1 MKKKLLLLLL
11 SCTLLTGCGAVPIES
26 EPQQVPEE
34 AGSRIQSE
42 DDQSSAA
49 VSFESPE
56 ADAPKISSVTLTNI
70 YERAAFFADQTY
82 RNAPGNTL
90 VSPLSLDMALGLAAE
105 GASGTTAE
113 ELYTYLGGKDFTEKA
128 ADYIAYADGLTK
140 KDQSEQS
147 DGLLTEVVVGGPED
161 AYTFQFTI
169 ANSIWVNEKRK
180 LQEEYADRVRAAYLA
195 EVDSVDFEKDK
206 EGTAK
211 RINNWCDERTNGLI
225 PEIIQPNQLTADLA
239 TILINSVYFESPWAD
254 KWGKREG
261 DFTDLSG
268 NTTTQEMLMDGLND
282 YFENDFA
289 TAFAKPYYNGF
300 EFIGILPKEEGD
312 FQISDLDLESLLAS
326 RTGKYDV
333 YARMPKLN
341 FECTS
346 DKIIPIL
353 QAQGVQRAFD
363 ETAAEFDR
371 IIEQKPDE
379 VTYISDIIQKCRL
392 ELDEE
397 GTSAAA
403 VTAVLMKCGTSAMDE
418 RERRDVYL
426 DRPFAF
432 LIYDSQN
439 DTILFVGK
447 VVSLD

>member
-11 SCTLLTGCGAVPIES
+11 SCTLFTGCGAVPLES
-26 EPQQVPEE
+26 EPQPFPEE
-34 AGSRIQSE
+34 AGSQIRSE
-42 DDQSSAA
+42 DDQSTTP
-49 VSFESPE
+49 VSSESPE
-56 ADAPKISSVTLTNI
+56 TDTPEISSITLTNS

-82 RNAPGNTL
+82 VIHPGNTL

-113 ELYTYLGGKDFTEKA
+113 ELYAYLGGKEFTEKA
-128 ADYIAYADGLTK
+128 ADYIAYAEGLTK
-140 KDQSEQS
+140 KTKTK
-147 DGLLTEVVVGGPED
+147 GPLTEVFVGGDED
-161 AYTFQFTI
+161 SYTFQFTI

-195 EVDSVDFEKDK
+195 EVDSVDFETDK

-211 RINNWCDERTNGLI
+211 RINSWCDERTNGLI

-282 YFENDFA
+282 YFENDKA

-300 EFIGILPKEEGD
+300 EFIGILPREEGD

-326 RTGKYDV
+326 RTGEYDV

-353 QAQGVQRAFD
+353 QAQGVQLAFD

-371 IIEQKPDE
+371 IIEQNPDE

-403 VTAVLMKCGTSAMDE
+403 VTAVLMKCGTAAIDE
-418 RERRDVYL
+418 RPRKDVYL

>member
-11 SCTLLTGCGAVPIES
+11 SCALITGCGTVPSVS
-26 EPQQVPEE
+26 EAQSVPEE
-34 AGSRIQSE
+34 TSGPSE
-42 DDQSSAA
+42 VEQRTTTASS
-49 VSFESPE
+49 ESPE
-56 ADAPKISSVTLTNI
+56 TETLKISSVTLADS

-82 RNAPGNTL
+82 KMNPGNTL
-90 VSPLSLDMALGLAAE
+90 VSPLSLNMALGLAAE

-113 ELYTYLGGKDFTEKA
+113 ELYTYLGGKDFTKKA
-128 ADYIAYADGLTK
+128 ADYIAFAEGLTR
-140 KDQSEQS
+140 QNQPEQS
-147 DGLLTEVVVGGPED
+147 DGPLTEVIVGGLED
-161 AYTFQFTI
+161 SYTFQFTI

-180 LQEEYADRVRAAYLA
+180 LLEDYANRVKTSYLA
-195 EVDSVDFEKDK
+195 EVDSVDFEKDTT
-206 EGTAK
+206 GTAK
-211 RINNWCDERTNGLI
+211 RINSWCNDKTNGLI
-225 PEIIQPNQLTADLA
+225 PEIIHPSQLTADLA
-239 TILINSVYFESPWAD
+239 TILINSVYFESPWVD

-261 DFTDLSG
+261 DFTDLAG
-268 NTTTQEMLMDGLND
+268 NTTTQEMLTDELKV

-326 RTGKYDV
+326 RTGEYDV

-353 QAQGVQRAFD
+353 QAQGVEKAFD
-363 ETAAEFDR
+363 QTAAEFDR

-403 VTAVLMKCGTSAMDE
+403 VTAIFMKCESAAIDE
-418 RERRDVYL
+418 RSRKDVYL
-426 DRPFAF
+426 ERPFAF

-447 VVSLD
+447 VVSPD

>member
-11 SCTLLTGCGAVPIES
+11 SCALLTGCGAVPSIS
-26 EPQQVPEE
+26 EPQSVPEE
-34 AGSRIQSE
+34 VGSRTPSVE
-42 DDQSSAA
+42 DQSSAA
-49 VSFESPE
+49 VSSESPE
-56 ADAPKISSVTLTNI
+56 ADTFKISSVTLTNS

-82 RNAPGNTL
+82 RNTPGNTL

-113 ELYTYLGGKDFTEKA
+113 ELYAYLGGKDFTEKA
-128 ADYIAYADGLTK
+128 ADYIAYADSLTK
-140 KDQSEQS
+140 KEKAKNP
-147 DGLLTEVVVGGPED
+147 LTELFVGGDED
-161 AYTFQFTI
+161 SYTFQFTI
-169 ANSIWVNEKRK
+169 ANSIWVNEKRE
-180 LQEEYADRVRAAYLA
+180 LQEAYADRVRAAYLA
-195 EVDSVDFEKDK
+195 EVDSVDFETDKD
-206 EGTAK
+206 GTAK
-211 RINNWCDERTNGLI
+211 RINSWCDERTNGLI
-225 PEIIQPNQLTADLA
+225 PEIIQPKQLTADLA
-239 TILINSVYFESPWAD
+239 TILINSVYFESPWED

-261 DFTDLSG
+261 DFTDLTG
-268 NTTTQEMLMDGLND
+268 NTTSREMLVDGLND

-300 EFIGILPKEEGD
+300 EFIGILPKAEGD

-353 QAQGVQRAFD
+353 QAQGVERAFD

-371 IIEQKPDE
+371 IIKQKPDE